1 MVPTTLGWLWPS
13 AVTAMPPV
21 KSRYSLPSL
30 SHTRTPSPRTRTT
43 GLRLAVYIRCL
54 SDHSI
59 SVFVSVMSE
68 SLSGCYRRLSSNA
81 LASPVGCG
89 SQDNLGPDALLGE
102 DLEEDRVGHAAIDDV
117 GLLGSAGQGAQ
128 R

>member
-1 MVPTTLGWLWPS
+1 
-13 AVTAMPPV
+13 MPPV

-68 SLSGCYRRLSSNA
+68 RLS
-81 LASPVGCG
+81 
-89 SQDNLGPDALLGE
+89 QDDFRADAFLGE
-102 DLEEDRVGHAAIDDV
+102 DLEKDRVGHAAIDDV

-128 R
+128 RRLDLG